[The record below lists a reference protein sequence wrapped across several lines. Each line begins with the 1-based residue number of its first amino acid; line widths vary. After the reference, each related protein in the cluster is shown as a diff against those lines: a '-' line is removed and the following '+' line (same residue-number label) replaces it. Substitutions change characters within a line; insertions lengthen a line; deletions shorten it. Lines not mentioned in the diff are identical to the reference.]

1 MRKIGIG
8 AKKEETADKALIKN
22 IEKLTKEN
30 EELKVKIAQLTKDNE
45 ELKPKK

>member
-30 EELKVKIAQLTKDNE
+30 EELKVKIAQLSKDNE

>member
-8 AKKEETADKALIKN
+8 AKKEEATDKALIKS